1 MTFNK
6 YNNKTYDFNEVLI
19 NSEDKGVSTIIDQ
32 LNSLAF
38 EFEQKYSDVKEY
50 HKKLTSLSEKEF
62 SRLKVIVH
70 NQIEVLPN
78 IIQEINSKMN
88 ILENRSYND
97 DYNTKIRVTETMKSI
112 NNKIRPKQSEL
123 SKLIMEITQKEKARR
138 DFNSSITEQEMD
150 RFQSLEKQE
159 HSELQFSIKD
169 IQLND
174 QVMKAREAELLHVQ
188 KVSAQIKEMTQYM
201 NQNVN
206 EQGKMLSKK
215 KFKLR

>member
-6 YNNKTYDFNEVLI
+6 YNNKTYDFNENLI
-19 NSEDKGVSTIIDQ
+19 NSEDKSVSNIIDN

-50 HKKLTSLSEKEF
+50 HKKLNSLSEKEF

-70 NQIEVLPN
+70 NQIEVLPS

-88 ILENRSYND
+88 ILENRSFNE
-97 DYNTKIRVTETMKSI
+97 DYNTKSRVTETMKSI

-123 SKLIMEITQKEKARR
+123 SKLINEITQKERARK
-138 DFNSSITEQEMD
+138 DFNSSMTEQEMD
-150 RFQSLEKQE
+150 RFQSLDKQD

-169 IQLND
+169 VQLNE
-174 QVMKAREAELLHVQ
+174 QIMKAREAELLHVQ

-206 EQGKMLSKK
+206 EQGKMLSK
-215 KFKLR
+215 

>member
-6 YNNKTYDFNEVLI
+6 YNNKTYDFNENLI
-19 NSEDKGVSTIIDQ
+19 NSEDKSVSNIIDN

-50 HKKLTSLSEKEF
+50 HKKLNSLSEKEF

-70 NQIEVLPN
+70 NQIEVLPG

-88 ILENRSYND
+88 ILENRSFNE
-97 DYNTKIRVTETMKSI
+97 DYNTKSRVTETMKSI

-123 SKLIMEITQKEKARR
+123 SKLINEITQKERARK
-138 DFNSSITEQEMD
+138 DFNSSMTEQEMD
-150 RFQSLEKQE
+150 RFQSLDKQD

-169 IQLND
+169 VQLND
-174 QVMKAREAELLHVQ
+174 QIMKAREAELLHVQ

-206 EQGKMLSKK
+206 EQGKMLSK
-215 KFKLR
+215 

>member
-6 YNNKTYDFNEVLI
+6 YNNKTYDFNENLI
-19 NSEDKGVSTIIDQ
+19 NSEDKSVSNIIDN

-50 HKKLTSLSEKEF
+50 HKKLNSLSEKEF

-70 NQIEVLPN
+70 NQIEVLPS

-88 ILENRSYND
+88 ILENRSFNE
-97 DYNTKIRVTETMKSI
+97 DYNTKSRVTETMKSI

-123 SKLIMEITQKEKARR
+123 SKLINEITQKERARK
-138 DFNSSITEQEMD
+138 DFNSSMTEQEMD
-150 RFQSLEKQE
+150 RFQSLDKQD

-169 IQLND
+169 VQLND
-174 QVMKAREAELLHVQ
+174 QIMKAREAELLHVQ

-206 EQGKMLSKK
+206 EQGKMLSK
-215 KFKLR
+215 

>member
-97 DYNTKIRVTETMKSI
+97 DYNTKIRVSETMKSI

-215 KFKLR
+215 KI

>member
-215 KFKLR
+215 NLN

>member
-6 YNNKTYDFNEVLI
+6 YNNKTYDFNENLI
-19 NSEDKGVSTIIDQ
+19 NSEDKSVSNIIDN

-50 HKKLTSLSEKEF
+50 HKKLNSLSEKEF

-70 NQIEVLPN
+70 NQIEVMPS
-78 IIQEINSKMN
+78 IIQVINSKMN
-88 ILENRSYND
+88 ILENRSFNE
-97 DYNTKIRVTETMKSI
+97 DYNTKSRVTETMKSI

-123 SKLIMEITQKEKARR
+123 SKLINEITQKERARK
-138 DFNSSITEQEMD
+138 DFNSSMTEQEMD
-150 RFQSLEKQE
+150 RFQSLDKQD

-169 IQLND
+169 VQLND
-174 QVMKAREAELLHVQ
+174 QIMKAREAELLHVQ

-206 EQGKMLSKK
+206 EQGKMLSK
-215 KFKLR
+215 